1 MASHKLR
8 PVSSLCLLLALG
20 ACGGGGGGGAS
31 APTPT
36 PPAPPPTFAIGGT
49 VSGLAGTGL
58 VLRNS
63 AGTDIAVSANG
74 AFAFPALAQGS
85 AYAVTV
91 PTQPTQ
97 PWQTCTVTNGTGTAN
112 AAVTNV
118 AVNCTT
124 NNYKVGGTVNGL
136 VGVKLVLQ
144 LAGGTTLPVTQSG
157 AFVFPDNVAS
167 GTTYLVTV
175 ATQPV
180 GPGQDCFMGANG
192 GTVAGGDVT
201 TIEVSCITKK
211 FASIAVDL
219 DAQDMV
225 YNPAA
230 GELYVS
236 VPTTANTGPAIL
248 VIDPRTGDILR
259 TVATPQ
265 IAMPLAISD
274 DSQFLYAGMGETG
287 SIRRFSLPALTT
299 SLDFSIGLD
308 NTGHALLP
316 ADIRV
321 APGAPGTVAVSRIYT
336 QAIPNNF
343 GLAVYDN
350 GVARANTIGG
360 AMPQIGRRTD
370 GALWSANGSKLYSFD
385 TSTSTCVL
393 EALVASSG
401 VTAPDDCVPH
411 VFERTFGAGVSGTP
425 YAYRNFQM
433 AGGRIYSGK
442 GGIYD
447 PSTRASVGAL
457 HDSYSQGIAVDTNY
471 DRGYVAYGLGST
483 LTFRSFSLSRM
494 TPDYIEHINAPM
506 GNVQKLLRWG
516 PFGLA
521 AITDADHLVL
531 VTGKIVSESG
541 IGGIPANVTNL
552 VTATTTVGAYQY
564 RVYALPAYD
573 VKWDE
578 ARQRLYASVMGTDET
593 FGNSIASIDVTTN
606 RVMSM
611 APVGSEPRWISQSDD
626 GTKLYV
632 TNYASSSI
640 TRVDAAAM
648 TLETVFLT
656 NYPGHAPGYPL
667 AAEPRPGD
675 ASSFAF
681 IEHYPAT
688 GAIWT
693 TMIAGTTLK
702 PLRFDEPVTTMAFVN
717 ANTLFG
723 NNTSGSQLDLHEIGV
738 VATGLQGVRND
749 QGIFNALTRM
759 TVAGGLLY
767 SDGGFSIDPVTRS
780 QVHAYNPLIG
790 GGYQVFR
797 ANPARDRG
805 YMIFQDSF
813 SNKVLA
819 VFRLSDE
826 ALLAAVPIPYGSNPP
841 VSLTSM
847 GAKGV
852 AFATGGVLFVVEG
865 PDL

>member
-1 MASHKLR
+1 MASNNLR
-8 PVSSLCLLLALG
+8 PVSSLFLLLALG

-31 APTPT
+31 APA

-58 VLRNS
+58 VLRNN

-74 AFAFPALAQGS
+74 AFTFPALAQGS

-124 NNYKVGGTVNGL
+124 NNYKVGGTVTGL
-136 VGVKLVLQ
+136 AGVKLVLQ
-144 LAGGTTLPVTQSG
+144 LAGGTMLPISQSG
-157 AFVFPDNVAS
+157 AFSFPDNVAS
-167 GTTYLVTV
+167 GTTYSVTV

-201 TIEVSCITKK
+201 TIEVSCITKN
-211 FASIAVDL
+211 FASTVLDL
-219 DAQDMV
+219 DAQDMI

-236 VPTTANTGPAIL
+236 VATTATTGPAIV
-248 VIDPRTGDILR
+248 VIDPRTAEILR

-287 SIRRFSLPALTT
+287 GIRRFSLPALTT

-308 NTGHALLP
+308 NTGHALVP

-321 APGAPGTVAVSRIYT
+321 APGAPGTVAVSRTYT

-343 GLAVYDN
+343 GLAVYDD
-350 GVARANTIGG
+350 GVARANTVGG
-360 AMPQIGRRTD
+360 AMPQSGRRTD
-370 GALWSANGSKLYSFD
+370 GAMWGANGTKLYSFD
-385 TSTSTCVL
+385 TSTSNCVV
-393 EALVASSG
+393 EALVTSSG
-401 VTAPDDCVPH
+401 VTAPNDCVPH
-411 VFERTFGAGVSGTP
+411 IFERTFGTGVSGTP

-433 AGGRIYSGK
+433 VGGRIYSGT

-447 PSTRASVGAL
+447 PSTRASVGTFR
-457 HDSYSQGIAVDTNY
+457 DSGLQGVAVDADY
-471 DRGYVAYGLGST
+471 DRAYAAYGLGSV

-494 TPDYIEHINAPM
+494 TPDFIEHINAPL
-506 GNVQKLLRWG
+506 GAVQKLLRWG

-521 AITDADHLVL
+521 ALTDADHLVL
-531 VTGKIVSESG
+531 VTGRFVAESG
-541 IGGIPANVTNL
+541 ISGIPPRVTNL
-552 VTATTTVGAYQY
+552 VTATATMGAYQA
-564 RVYALPAYD
+564 RVYELPAYD

-578 ARQRLYASVMGTDET
+578 ARQRLYASVSGTDEF
-593 FGNSIASIDVTTN
+593 FGNSIASIDVTAN
-606 RVMSM
+606 RVLSM

-640 TRVDAAAM
+640 ARVDAATM

-656 NYPGHAPGYPL
+656 NYPDHAPGYPL
-667 AAEPRPGD
+667 AAEPQPGN

-702 PLRFDEPVTTMAFVN
+702 PLRFDEPINTMAFFN

-723 NNTSGSQLDLHEIGV
+723 NNTSGSLLDLHEIGV

-749 QGIFNALTRM
+749 QSIFNALTRM
-759 TVAGGLLY
+759 TSAGGLLY
-767 SDGGFSIDPVTRS
+767 SDGGFSIDPVTRGIV
-780 QVHAYNPLIG
+780 QTYNPGISANF
-790 GGYQVFR
+790 QVFR

-805 YMIFQDSF
+805 YMIFQDAG
-813 SNKVLA
+813 SNKQLA
-819 VFRLSDE
+819 VFRLSDA
-826 ALLAAVPIPYGSNPP
+826 ALLVTVPIPYGSNPP

-852 AFATGGVLFVVEG
+852 AFGTFGALFVVEG